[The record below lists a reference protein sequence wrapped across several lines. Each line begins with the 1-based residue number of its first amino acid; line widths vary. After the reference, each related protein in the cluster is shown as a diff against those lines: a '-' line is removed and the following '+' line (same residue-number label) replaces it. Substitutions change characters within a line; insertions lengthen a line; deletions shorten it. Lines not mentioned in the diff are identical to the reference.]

1 MVLQFLAQ
9 PLSPQDLDIGTGCA
23 GGCSSNSTSQF
34 TPQEWTIPNLVANG
48 YAVIAVCVVLLLLK
62 PDYKRMKAEE
72 KILAERILNSTAENS
87 S

>member
-1 MVLQFLAQ
+1 
-9 PLSPQDLDIGTGCA
+9 
-23 GGCSSNSTSQF
+23 
-34 TPQEWTIPNLVANG
+34 
-48 YAVIAVCVVLLLLK
+48 VLLLLK